1 MYEQRNGR
9 AWNTGKP
16 NYLLTF
22 KTIKMNWGKQ
32 QNENE
37 IQRKMLKRFF
47 VYVAAKPF
55 QIKYL
60 YLKEKTR
67 EKFRK

>member
-9 AWNTGKP
+9 AWNRGKP

-37 IQRKMLKRFF
+37 IQRKMLKRFS
-47 VYVAAKPF
+47 VYVAAKPS